1 MDQTK
6 QRGLQFLEKR
16 LQSIKDGNMVEKE
29 DVIRDYMP
37 FIVKCVSKCIGRYL
51 GFLESEEFSV
61 GLIAFDE
68 AIQRYDFEKGNFIA
82 YAELVISSRIKDFI
96 KKENRNNDVP
106 LSYFD
111 DDYGNA
117 IENSFATKDFTHD
130 LDIKNQMREFKEQLA
145 IFGISIEKLVDD
157 SPKHKDTRLR
167 ALAVARH
174 IGSNHLL
181 KNEFYKKKKLPYS
194 QIRVKFNLSQKA
206 IRKSREF
213 IIAAVMI
220 FSNDWPDLKNQLPDF
235 KGGEVD
241 AD

>member
-16 LQSIKDGNMVEKE
+16 LQSIKDGNMVERE

-37 FIVKCVSKCIGRYL
+37 FIVKCVSKCIGSYL
-51 GFLESEEFSV
+51 ESLESEELSI

-68 AIQRYDFEKGNFIA
+68 AIQRYDFEKGNFIS

-96 KKENRNNDVP
+96 KKKNRNKDVP

-111 DDYGNA
+111 NDYGNA
-117 IENSFATKDFTHD
+117 IENSFATKDFTHE
-130 LDIKNQMREFKEQLA
+130 LEIKNQMREFKEQLA
-145 IFGISIEKLVDD
+145 IFGIPIEKLVDD

-174 IGSNHLL
+174 IGNNHLL
-181 KNEFYKKKKLPYS
+181 KNEFYKKKKLPYAH
-194 QIRVKFNLSQKA
+194 IREKFELSQKA
-206 IRKSREF
+206 IRKSSKF
-213 IIAAVMI
+213 IIAAVI
-220 FSNDWPDLKNQLPDF
+220 IISNDWPDLKNQLPEYDS
-235 KGGEVD
+235 GGGD